1 MGKSSSDFCRTD
13 IGRAGR
19 VRWPIG
25 RRGLPVTGPR
35 ALLMQLSQRTSAKG
49 NAYLAGWL
57 GKASVVAFLAE
68 EPDKWGN
75 PVWDVFVSTPEPRAE
90 AVQDRDPARRAGAR
104 GEAKSANFAG
114 SASGN
119 APAKASARPQERGD
133 GWRGSRS
140 TAGPRTAPAGPCG
153 RRRPVL

>member
-35 ALLMQLSQRTSAKG
+35 VLLMQLSERTSAKG
-49 NAYLAGWL
+49 NAYLSGWL
-57 GKASVVAFLAE
+57 GKASVVAFQAE
-68 EPDKWGN
+68 EPDKFGN

-90 AVQDRDPARRAGAR
+90 QQQSKPEAGQERLQARPERRPQSPDPGD
-104 GEAKSANFAG
+104 
-114 SASGN
+114 
-119 APAKASARPQERGD
+119 APANRAAQ
-133 GWRGSRS
+133 
-140 TAGPRTAPAGPCG
+140 
-153 RRRPVL
+153 